1 MQTAPGRLAFQ
12 GQSLDLLGLK
22 FPPGLPFE
30 EWKAMGEKLGA
41 EANVSVWKLA
51 DWMFHGEWEYGQRYR
66 EALNVTGL
74 DYETLR
80 SYATVAGRF
89 GLERRR
95 KGLSFAHHAQLTI
108 FDDDT
113 QDALLDR
120 AAKEGWSAKQLREEV
135 LALREPKPVS
145 AVVLVTRRLSFAP
158 DLDERVA
165 AVATREGL
173 KPEEWIARVVTE
185 ALELAA

>member
-22 FPPGLPFE
+22 LPPGLPFE

-41 EANVSVWKLA
+41 EANASQWKVA
-51 DWMFHGEWEYGQRYR
+51 DWWVYGEWEYRQEFRD
-66 EALNVTGL
+66 ALDSLGIDPDVARAWAN
-74 DYETLR
+74 
-80 SYATVAGRF
+80 VAGRF

-135 LALREPKPVS
+135 LALREPKPVP
-145 AVVLVTRRLSFAP
+145 AVVLVTRRLSFTP
-158 DLDERVA
+158 DKDARVE